1 MAEPKTWFL
10 NATDRITNQTSVSAG
25 EVAGDR
31 DTGETFRRTS
41 SGWSSLGLGGGG
53 GSGVPGTPVAQ
64 PTVTASTTASAIISL
79 SQPAKGVRL
88 VVVNKDA
95 GTATTPTAA
104 DGYFNVV
111 FDPPSD
117 LIKADWLNETLAG
130 PRHRVTT
137 KQALEI
143 YFQDSAGTALTVS
156 TFAHAAS
163 QTNANISLAVEAIV

>member
-1 MAEPKTWFL
+1 MADTYKRLRNDGQYDDIEWRELLHTL
-10 NATDRITNQTSVSAG
+10 DANGYAVAASAANPMP
-25 EVAGDR
+25 V
-31 DTGETFRRTS
+31 TVT
-41 SGWSSLGLGGGG
+41 